1 MNCGKLILSC
11 CILLASFNLPAQD
24 LYNYENSLLFANYL
38 FKTKQY
44 DYAAREYER
53 LVFMDSENHLLNL
66 SLITTYEKGSHY
78 AYGITRAEELY
89 PDKSS
94 MPKPFALVYTKLL
107 LFNKSY
113 NKARGF
119 LSINTSLPSDEEILL
134 NITVELYSNNWAEAS
149 NLYDVSSNKSS
160 PLFKQYK
167 SIIDETMN
175 LKYKSP
181 ALATLMSAMIPGSGK
196 FYTRDW
202 KDGLMGFVF
211 VAGSA
216 WAAYRGFDK
225 EGINSPYGWIFGSIA
240 FGFYSGN
247 LYGSYKSAKIYNLNL
262 RKKIHTKVEDLYI
275 NNF

>member
-1 MNCGKLILSC
+1 MNCRKLILSFC
-11 CILLASFNLPAQD
+11 LLLASFNLPAQD

-53 LVFMDSENHLLNL
+53 LVFMDSENHLLKL
-66 SLITTYEKGSHY
+66 SLITAYEKGSHY

-89 PDKSS
+89 HDKSS
-94 MPKPFALVYTKLL
+94 MPKPFALEYTKLL

-113 NKARGF
+113 NKARDF
-119 LSINTSLPSDEEILL
+119 SSINTGLPSDEEVLL
-134 NITVELYSNNWAEAS
+134 NITIELYSNNWAEAS
-149 NLYDVSSNKSS
+149 NLYNGAGNKSS

-202 KDGLMGFVF
+202 KDGFIGFIF

-225 EGINSPYGWIFGSIA
+225 EGTNSVYGWIFGTIS

-247 LYGSYKSAKIYNLNL
+247 LYGSYKSAKIYNQNL
-262 RKKIHTKVEDLYI
+262 RKKIHTKVEDLFI